1 MGNAKA
7 FIEFPQTIDD
17 VYGNFEDYNLTKK
30 SKMLIVF
37 DDMIVDSES
46 YKKISPIIIELIGLI
61 TIVSLI
67 FVSQSHFKP
76 LLYHENT

>member
-1 MGNAKA
+1 
-7 FIEFPQTIDD
+7 
-17 VYGNFEDYNLTKK
+17 
-30 SKMLIVF
+30 MLIVF

>member
-1 MGNAKA
+1 
-7 FIEFPQTIDD
+7 
-17 VYGNFEDYNLTKK
+17 
-30 SKMLIVF
+30 MLIVF

-67 FVSQSHFKP
+67 FVSQSHFKL